1 MDNVKETKN
10 LDDQIINFDEELDL
24 KEVAE
29 SRSGSG
35 GNCWTLQ
42 T

>member
-1 MDNVKETKN
+1 MENIIETKN
-10 LDDQIINFDEELDL
+10 TENETINFDEELDL
-24 KEVAE
+24 KGVVE
-29 SRSGSG
+29 SRSGSS